1 MLSRVLWAYF
11 AAGLTGA
18 ITLMVW
24 YWPGSFFDSTTSSVW
39 LALAWDFAHGEFYRP
54 VISHAGY
61 GGTRYMPLLFVVYG
75 GLLRAGIDAIVAGI
89 ALMQLSVIALAVVLC
104 RVLRVIGLQPAC
116 AVPLAGSVFCTA
128 TFQAYCTDVRP
139 DYLAAAASIGA
150 IGLALAYNR
159 DLRTGYLAAAGA
171 ACAAAGLTKVT
182 SCLLFAPIA
191 AWLFLAGRRWAALV
205 FTAGVVAALAAA
217 FTFVNIASAGRFLEN
232 LRATATA
239 GMTAHDLRSAGSGF
253 IVRLV
258 ADPFVLA
265 PALLGV
271 VSCVRTEAR
280 LRSLAHVYFAAVLGV
295 TLAIFASPGTV
306 SNHLVDVH
314 AAAVLLVGASLDK
327 GVLPMRLVVPTYVLL
342 LVMAVV
348 LVVPL
353 PGGPSVHRTLARQ
366 GIRGGR
372 PRSAIAAVHRQFLQ
386 GHVRYLS
393 ADPIVPLLND
403 ERPLLLDP
411 FAADVLL
418 RTGHPAGIDLQAR
431 IARQEFD
438 VVIVRDDRPLAGD
451 SQGDSDFTPGS
462 QNLRQFLTGNHS
474 ELIRVLLASYEIR
487 AARRPFLVLRP
498 R

>member
-1 MLSRVLWAYF
+1 MLSCVLWAYF

-18 ITLMVW
+18 MTLMVW

-54 VISHAGY
+54 VIDAAGY

-75 GLLRAGIDAIVAGI
+75 GLLRAGADPILAGI
-89 ALMQLSVIALAVVLC
+89 ALMQLSVIALSVVLC
-104 RVLRVIGLQPAC
+104 RVLRVIGLPLAC

-128 TFQAYCTDVRP
+128 TFQSYCTDIRP
-139 DYLAAAASIGA
+139 DYLAASASVGA
-150 IGLALAYNR
+150 LGLALAYNR
-159 DLRTGYLAAAGA
+159 ELRPGSLAGAGA
-171 ACAAAGLTKVT
+171 ACAAAGLTKAT

-191 AWLFLAGRRWAALV
+191 AWLFLAGRRRAALV
-205 FTAGVVAALAAA
+205 FTAGVVAALTAA
-217 FTFVNIASAGRFLEN
+217 FTLVNIASAGHFLEN

-239 GMTAHDLRSAGSGF
+239 GMTADDIRSAGSGL

-271 VSCVRTEAR
+271 VGCVRTGSR
-280 LRSLAHVYFAAVLGV
+280 LRSLPHVYFAAIFGV

-314 AAAVLLVGASLDK
+314 AAAVLLVGASLAE
-327 GVLPMRLVVPTYVLL
+327 GVLPMRLVVPTYALL
-342 LVMAVV
+342 LAMAIV
-348 LVVPL
+348 LVVPV
-353 PGGPSVHRTLARQ
+353 PGVPSVHRTLARQ
-366 GIRGGR
+366 GISGGR
-372 PRSAIAAVHRQFLQ
+372 PRSAIAGIHRQFLQ
-386 GHVRYLS
+386 GRVRYLS

-411 FAADVLL
+411 FAADVFL
-418 RTGHPAGIDLQAR
+418 RSGHPAGADLRAR
-431 IARQEFD
+431 VSRQEFD
-438 VVIVRDDRPLAGD
+438 VVIVRDDRRSAGD
-451 SQGDSDFTPGS
+451 SEGDSDFTPGS
-462 QNLRQFLTGNHS
+462 QSPRHFLSGRHP
-474 ELIRVLLASYEIR
+474 ELMRVLLASYEIR